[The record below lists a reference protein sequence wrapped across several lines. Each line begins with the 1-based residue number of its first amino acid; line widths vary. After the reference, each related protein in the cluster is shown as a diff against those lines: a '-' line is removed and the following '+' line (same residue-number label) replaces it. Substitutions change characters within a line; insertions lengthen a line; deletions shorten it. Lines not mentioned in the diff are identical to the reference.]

1 MKVSMRT
8 EYGLRAIVTLA
19 ETLRSAKQPVP
30 LREIA
35 AREDIPEAFLDQ
47 IFALLRREG
56 LVSSVR
62 GASGG
67 YLLAR
72 EPKAIYMGQVVKL
85 LEGDMAPIGCVSDEF
100 ASPEDFCNK
109 AGHCHT
115 RGVWMKLNDSIMR
128 TLNEITLEDMLADT
142 EAEQRVSAVKV

>member
-1 MKVSMRT
+1 MKVSKRT

-19 ETLRSAKQPVP
+19 ETSRSAEQPMP

-35 AREDIPEAFLDQ
+35 SREDIPEAFLDQ

-72 EPKAIYMGQVVKL
+72 DPGAIYMGQVVKL

-100 ASPEDFCNK
+100 ASPEDFCGK

-128 TLNEITLEDMLADT
+128 TLDGISLADVLEDT
-142 EAEQRVSAVKV
+142 EAHQPTTAIEA